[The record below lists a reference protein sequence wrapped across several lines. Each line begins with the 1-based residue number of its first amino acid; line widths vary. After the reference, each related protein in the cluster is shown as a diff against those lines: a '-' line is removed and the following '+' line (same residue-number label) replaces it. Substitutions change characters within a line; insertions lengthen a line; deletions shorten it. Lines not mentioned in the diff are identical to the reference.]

1 MNAALDR
8 LLQGGP
14 RAAAGQ
20 GMGQPSRL
28 ESLDAFRGLVIVTMT
43 LVNYLAGVKS
53 LPAWAYHVP
62 PDQEGYTLV
71 DLVFPGFLFIVGAA
85 IPLSLHNRM
94 IRGDSTLALLGRVLF
109 RSAALIFI
117 GVIMVNKG
125 LFSAEASPVG
135 QDVWFLLAMLCVVAL
150 WSVYPGNATPIR
162 KQLFLALRIGA
173 GLVLAGLLILFRGR
187 NAAGDV
193 VWLQHSWW
201 GILGL
206 IGWAYLVS
214 CAAYLIFRGHPLA
227 MLGTLGLMIALFVG
241 GRHGALDWLGPV
253 HNFIGVGPVFGS
265 TAANVMIGILVG
277 GTFVGA
283 GMLGSHGAR
292 VRILLLLGVG
302 LYVAG
307 ELFRP
312 LHGINKNAATE
323 SYALVSGAW
332 CVLGFLVVYVLMD
345 VLSIRRWAAWLLPVG
360 QNALLAFILPGIVSN
375 FLGVFGWQKA
385 LWHYSSG
392 LPGALNA
399 VALTMLIVA
408 LTWSATRAGLR
419 LKL

>member
-1 MNAALDR
+1 MNAALDGP
-8 LLQGGP
+8 LQGGL
-14 RAAAGQ
+14 RAEGHAVGHPPA
-20 GMGQPSRL
+20 RL

-43 LVNYLAGVKS
+43 LVNYLAGVKN
-53 LPAWAYHVP
+53 LPAWTQHMPAKM
-62 PDQEGYTLV
+62 EGYTIV
-71 DLVFPGFLFIVGAA
+71 DLVFPGFLFIVGVA
-85 IPLSLHNRM
+85 IPLSLHSRRV
-94 IRGDSTLALLGRVLF
+94 RGDSMLALLGRVLL

-125 LFSAEASPVG
+125 LFSTEASVVG
-135 QDVWFLLAMLCVVAL
+135 KDVWFLLAMLCVVAL
-150 WSVYPGNATPIR
+150 WNVYPGNATPIR
-162 KQLFLALRIGA
+162 RQLFLALRIGA
-173 GLVLAGLLILFRGR
+173 GLVLAALLILFRGK
-187 NAAGDV
+187 NTAGDV

-253 HNFIGVGPVFGS
+253 HNFIGVGQVFGS
-265 TAANVMIGILVG
+265 TAATVMIGILVG
-277 GTFVGA
+277 GTFVDA

-292 VRILLLLGVG
+292 VRFLLLLGVG

-345 VLSIRRWAAWLLPVG
+345 VLNIRRWAGWLLPVG
-360 QNALLAFILPGIVSN
+360 HNALLAFILPGIVSN

-385 LWHYSSG
+385 LWHYSNG

-399 VALTMLIVA
+399 VALTVLIVA
-408 LTWSATRAGLR
+408 LTWGATRAGLR

>member
-14 RAAAGQ
+14 RATVGQ
-20 GMGQPSRL
+20 SPGQPARL

-43 LVNYLAGVKS
+43 LVNYLAGVKG
-53 LPAWAYHVP
+53 LPAWMYHVP
-62 PDQEGYTLV
+62 PDQEGYTIV
-71 DLVFPGFLFIVGAA
+71 DLVFPGFLFIVGVA
-85 IPLSLHNRM
+85 IPLALHRRLT
-94 IRGDSTLALLGRVLF
+94 RGDSVLTLLGHVYV
-109 RSAALIFI
+109 RSAALLFI

-125 LFSAEASPVG
+125 LFSAEASGVSK
-135 QDVWFLLAMLCVVAL
+135 DVWFLLAMLCVAAL
-150 WSVYPGNATPIR
+150 WNAYPTSVTTTRRQFHLG
-162 KQLFLALRIGA
+162 LRIAA
-173 GLVLAGLLILFRGR
+173 GIVLAVLLVLFRGK
-187 NAAGDV
+187 NAAGET

-214 CAAYLIFRGHPLA
+214 CVAFLIFRGHPLT
-227 MLGTLGLMIALFVG
+227 MLGTLGLMIALYTG

-253 HNFIGVGPVFGS
+253 KSFVNVGSVFGT
-265 TAANVMIGILVG
+265 TAANVMMGILVG
-277 GTFVGA
+277 GTFIGA
-283 GMLGSHGAR
+283 GALGSHGAR
-292 VRILLLLGVG
+292 IRFLLLFAAG

-332 CVLGFLVVYVLMD
+332 CVLGFLGVYVLMD
-345 VLSIRRWAAWLLPVG
+345 VLNIRRWAAWLQPVG
-360 QNALLAFILPGIVSN
+360 QNALLAFILPGIVGN
-375 FLGVFGWQKA
+375 LLGVLGWPRV
-385 LWHYSSG
+385 LWQYGSG
-392 LPGALNA
+392 WPGALNA
-399 VALTMLIVA
+399 VVLTGLIVL
-408 LTWSATRAGLR
+408 LTWAATRVGVR

>member
-14 RAAAGQ
+14 RATVGQ
-20 GMGQPSRL
+20 SPGQPARL

-43 LVNYLAGVKS
+43 LVNYLAGVKG
-53 LPAWAYHVP
+53 LPAWMYHVP
-62 PDQEGYTLV
+62 PDQEGYTIV
-71 DLVFPGFLFIVGAA
+71 DLVFPGFLFIVGVA
-85 IPLSLHNRM
+85 IPLALHRRLT
-94 IRGDSTLALLGRVLF
+94 RGDSVLTLLGHVF
-109 RSAALIFI
+109 VRSAALLFI

-125 LFSAEASPVG
+125 LFSAEASGVSK
-135 QDVWFLLAMLCVVAL
+135 DVWFLLAMLCVAAL
-150 WSVYPGNATPIR
+150 WNAYPTSVTTTRRQFHLG
-162 KQLFLALRIGA
+162 LRIAA
-173 GLVLAGLLILFRGR
+173 GIVLAVLLVIFRGK
-187 NAAGDV
+187 NAAGET

-214 CAAYLIFRGHPLA
+214 CVAFLIFRGHPLA
-227 MLGTLGLMIALFVG
+227 MLGTLGLMIAVYTG

-253 HNFIGVGPVFGS
+253 KSFVNVGPVFGT
-265 TAANVMIGILVG
+265 TAANVMMGILVG
-277 GTFVGA
+277 GTFIGA
-283 GMLGSHGAR
+283 GALGSHGAR
-292 VRILLLLGVG
+292 IRFLLLFAAG

-332 CVLGFLVVYVLMD
+332 CVLGFLGVYVLMD
-345 VLSIRRWAAWLLPVG
+345 VLNIRRWAAWLQPVG
-360 QNALLAFILPGIVSN
+360 RNALLAFILPGIVGN
-375 FLGVFGWQKA
+375 LLGVLGWPKV
-385 LWHYSSG
+385 LWQYGSG
-392 LPGALNA
+392 WPGALNA
-399 VALTMLIVA
+399 VVLTGLIVL
-408 LTWSATRAGLR
+408 LTWAATRVGVR